1 MGDVSLRDVYWV
13 GGQKQSLHPS
23 MNGAMFVIVNHR
35 RKKPIA
41 YRRKPPWEQPLYL
54 LAKTKLS
61 NAAEAVRG
69 NGKPFGKCCDSTH
82 NDTPQAYEADE

>member
-1 MGDVSLRDVYWV
+1 MFEEI
-13 GGQKQSLHPS
+13 GGTMKYE
-23 MNGAMFVIVNHR
+23 
-35 RKKPIA
+35 KP
-41 YRRKPPWEQPLYL
+41 EL
-54 LAKTKLS
+54 TKLS